1 MAKGTDSEEF
11 VVLSR
16 VRPGCKRE
24 FAFAVK
30 AQSAIA
36 GSLGR
41 TRTRNDRGGLWGNGG
56 SEISNNKRQKSSVS
70 NSEKNNAEER
80 SAEDGIRS
88 NEADSM
94 DNEAVRSGDA
104 EQGNHPADNPM
115 HTAGVGELKS
125 CPGGEEESK
134 DDTPAPMHREDAE
147 ISETQNADVVE
158 NATSDQRPRRVSETD
173 LMPNADTMEI
183 SAVNNG
189 EENTGTKRS
198 SGLVPRVP
206 RRFPAKLKELLDTR
220 ILEDLPVQYIRGSRT
235 RGSGESGLRGVI
247 KGSGIL
253 CSCNS
258 CKGTKVVTPNLFEL
272 HAGSSNKRPPEYIY
286 LENGT
291 SLRGVM
297 NAWKNA
303 ALDSLDEAIRV
314 AIGCSMIKKSTF
326 CLNCKGRISE
336 AGIGNSKVLCLSC
349 LQLKESQASPS
360 QVTGSSDSHLR
371 SPKPSTISR
380 SAESVS
386 KCSSSG
392 SKSYGRVTKKDLSLH
407 KLVFG
412 ENGLPEGTEV
422 GYYVRGQ
429 QLLVGYK
436 RGSGIFCTC
445 CNSEVSPSQ
454 FEAHAGWASRRKPYL
469 HIYTSNGVSLH
480 EFSISL
486 SRGRE
491 ISVSDNDDLCSI
503 CLDGGN
509 LLCCDGC
516 PRVFHK
522 ECVSLANIPKGKWF
536 CKFCNNMLQKEKF
549 VEHNANA
556 VAAGRVAG
564 VDPIEQI
571 TKRCIRIVNTQ
582 VDEMGGCALCRRHEF
597 SRSGFGPRTVMLCD
611 QCEKEFHVGCL
622 REHDMDDL
630 KEVPKGKWF
639 CCHDCKRINS
649 SLQKLVV
656 HGEEELPHNVL
667 TTIKEK
673 YGRNGSAC
681 SKDPDIK
688 WRLIC
693 GRRAS
698 SIEAGSLL
706 SQALSIFHE
715 QFDPIADAAGRDL
728 LPDMVHGKSTREW
741 DFGGMYCAILTISSQ
756 VVSAAA
762 FRIFGKEVAEL
773 PLVATRSD
781 CQGQGYFQ
789 TLFSCL
795 EGLLGVL
802 EVRSLV
808 LPAAEGAESIWTN
821 KFGFNKVTQEQRN
834 NFRRDY
840 QMMTFQ
846 GTLMLQKLVP
856 R

>member
-1 MAKGTDSEEF
+1 
-11 VVLSR
+11 
-16 VRPGCKRE
+16 
-24 FAFAVK
+24 
-30 AQSAIA
+30 
-36 GSLGR
+36 
-41 TRTRNDRGGLWGNGG
+41 
-56 SEISNNKRQKSSVS
+56 
-70 NSEKNNAEER
+70 
-80 SAEDGIRS
+80 
-88 NEADSM
+88 
-94 DNEAVRSGDA
+94 
-104 EQGNHPADNPM
+104 
-115 HTAGVGELKS
+115 
-125 CPGGEEESK
+125 
-134 DDTPAPMHREDAE
+134 
-147 ISETQNADVVE
+147 
-158 NATSDQRPRRVSETD
+158 
-173 LMPNADTMEI
+173 
-183 SAVNNG
+183 
-189 EENTGTKRS
+189 
-198 SGLVPRVP
+198 
-206 RRFPAKLKELLDTR
+206 
-220 ILEDLPVQYIRGSRT
+220 
-235 RGSGESGLRGVI
+235 
-247 KGSGIL
+247 
-253 CSCNS
+253 
-258 CKGTKVVTPNLFEL
+258 
-272 HAGSSNKRPPEYIY
+272 
-286 LENGT
+286 
-291 SLRGVM
+291 
-297 NAWKNA
+297 
-303 ALDSLDEAIRV
+303 
-314 AIGCSMIKKSTF
+314 
-326 CLNCKGRISE
+326 
-336 AGIGNSKVLCLSC
+336 
-349 LQLKESQASPS
+349 
-360 QVTGSSDSHLR
+360 
-371 SPKPSTISR
+371 
-380 SAESVS
+380 
-386 KCSSSG
+386 
-392 SKSYGRVTKKDLSLH
+392 
-407 KLVFG
+407 
-412 ENGLPEGTEV
+412 
-422 GYYVRGQ
+422 
-429 QLLVGYK
+429 
-436 RGSGIFCTC
+436 
-445 CNSEVSPSQ
+445 
-454 FEAHAGWASRRKPYL
+454 
-469 HIYTSNGVSLH
+469 
-480 EFSISL
+480 
-486 SRGRE
+486 
-491 ISVSDNDDLCSI
+491 
-503 CLDGGN
+503 
-509 LLCCDGC
+509 
-516 PRVFHK
+516 
-522 ECVSLANIPKGKWF
+522 
-536 CKFCNNMLQKEKF
+536 MLQKEKF

-649 SLQKLVV
+649 SLQ
-656 HGEEELPHNVL
+656 N
-667 TTIKEK
+667 
-673 YGRNGSAC
+673 
-681 SKDPDIK
+681 KDPDIK

-840 QMMTFQ
+840 QMVTFQ